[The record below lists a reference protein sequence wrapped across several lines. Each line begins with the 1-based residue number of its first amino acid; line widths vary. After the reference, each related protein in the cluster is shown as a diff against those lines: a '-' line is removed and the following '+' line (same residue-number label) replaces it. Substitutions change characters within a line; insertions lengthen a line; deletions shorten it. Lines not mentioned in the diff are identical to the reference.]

1 MLMEDN
7 AASSNPLYLNYDWR
21 QLYIA
26 ALFEN
31 DKRKLAEKIAIAQ
44 QAVGTRRQELFASG
58 GDTRERQVLDNA
70 LFSLHALAS
79 VLAVTPRLN
88 IIPSQDAN
96 ARVA

>member
-1 MLMEDN
+1 MKDN
-7 AASSNPLYLNYDWR
+7 ATSSESLDYSWR

-44 QAVGTRRQELFASG
+44 EVVGARSKELFVSG

-70 LFSLHALAS
+70 LFSLHALATA
-79 VLAVTPRLN
+79 LAVTPHPN
-88 IIPSQDAN
+88 ITSRPDAS

>member
-1 MLMEDN
+1 MKDN
-7 AASSNPLYLNYDWR
+7 ATSSESLDYSWR

-44 QAVGTRRQELFASG
+44 QVVGTRRKELFLSG

-70 LFSLHALAS
+70 LFSLHALATA
-79 VLAVTPRLN
+79 LAVTPR
-88 IIPSQDAN
+88 PSISPCPGAN

>member
-1 MLMEDN
+1 MSN
-7 AASSNPLYLNYDWR
+7 STSSKSFDYSWR

-70 LFSLHALAS
+70 LFSLHALATA
-79 VLAVTPRLN
+79 LAVTPR
-88 IIPSQDAN
+88 PPAN
-96 ARVA
+96 A